1 MSKLLFPCILTLVSF
16 FSFGQD
22 SKGNFITDNKNG
34 CTVWY
39 KIGFPEDSVTWSGGC
54 KNNLA
59 DGYGTLVGF
68 TKGKPTSRYIGYMR
82 GGKENGKGIF
92 TFAGNRLKLG
102 GNFSNGEILNL
113 REDCMKHLHKQI
125 VFSADS
131 GDYYV
136 NDNNE
141 KLLYYHAIVPDGQI
155 KGAVVL
161 LPGTF
166 ETTEHLIS
174 SMQAFCELAYDNHLA
189 VIVPSI
195 NQRIT
200 MTDRAIDIL
209 NTIFTSAIRQ
219 YNIPKDKF
227 VLGGWSMGGLFSLRY
242 TELANDDPTKTAI
255 RPIAVFSCDGPCDLE
270 NIYFNAAKK
279 VAKNPGPGE
288 PAYTIA
294 ELTKYCGGTPSAVQG
309 KYIYYSCYS
318 HSQGDGGNAKF
329 LKNTPV
335 RIYDDVDPN
344 WWMANRGVD
353 MYDMNALDQSAM
365 ILLLNQLGNKQA
377 AFIKPFGK
385 GYRIEGN
392 RHPHSWSIV
401 DPRNTI
407 NWILTY
413 VDQ

>member
-1 MSKLLFPCILTLVSF
+1 
-16 FSFGQD
+16 
-22 SKGNFITDNKNG
+22 
-34 CTVWY
+34 
-39 KIGFPEDSVTWSGGC
+39 
-54 KNNLA
+54 
-59 DGYGTLVGF
+59 
-68 TKGKPTSRYIGYMR
+68 MR
-82 GGKENGKGIF
+82 EGKENGKGIF
-92 TFAGNRLKLG
+92 TFAGNTLKLA
-102 GNFSNGEILNL
+102 GNFSHGEILNL

-125 VFSADS
+125 VFSTDS
-131 GDYYV
+131 LDYYV

-141 KLLYYHAIVPDGQI
+141 KLLFYHAIVPDGQI

-174 SMQAFCELAYDNHLA
+174 SMQAFCELAYDHHLA
-189 VIVPSI
+189 ILVPSI

-209 NTIFTSAIRQ
+209 NTIFIHAVRQ

-227 VLGGWSMGGLFSLRY
+227 VIGGWSMGGL
-242 TELANDDPTKTAI
+242 
-255 RPIAVFSCDGPCDLE
+255 IAVFSCDGPCDLE
-270 NIYFNAAKK
+270 NMYANATKK
-279 VAKNPGPGE
+279 LARNPGPGE
-288 PAYTIA
+288 PAYIIA
-294 ELTKYCGGTPSAVQG
+294 ELNKYCGGTPSAVQG

-365 ILLLNQLGNKQA
+365 ALLLNQLGNKQA
-377 AFIKPFGK
+377 EFINPFGK

-401 DPRNTI
+401 DPRDTLH
-407 NWILTY
+407 WILKY
-413 VDQ
+413 VN

>member
-1 MSKLLFPCILTLVSF
+1 MKNILSSCVLILVSF

-22 SKGNFITDNKNG
+22 SKGNFITDKKTG
-34 CTVWY
+34 CTIWY
-39 KIGFPEDSVTWSGGC
+39 KIGFKEDSVTWTGGC

-68 TKGKPTSRYIGYMR
+68 TRGKPTSKYVGYMR
-82 GGKENGKGIF
+82 DGKENGKGVFIF
-92 TFAGNRLKLG
+92 ANNALRLG
-102 GNFSNGEILNL
+102 GNFSNGEVLNL
-113 REDCMKHLHKQI
+113 REECMKHFYKQI
-125 VFSADS
+125 VFDS
-131 GDYYV
+131 DSLDYYI

-141 KLLYYHAIVPDGQI
+141 KLLFYHAIVPDGKL

-174 SMQAFCELAYDNHLA
+174 SMEIFCELAYDNHLA
-189 VIVPSI
+189 IIVPSI

-200 MTDRAIDIL
+200 LTGRALDIL
-209 NTIFTSAIRQ
+209 NSVFNSAILH

-227 VLGGWSMGGLFSLRY
+227 VIGGWSMGGLFSLRY
-242 TELANDDPTKTAI
+242 TELANEDPAKTAI
-255 RPIAVFSCDGPCDLE
+255 KPIAAFSCDGPCDLE
-270 NIYFNAAKK
+270 NIYSNAAKK
-279 VAKNPGPGE
+279 VARNPGAGE
-288 PAYTIA
+288 PAYIIS
-294 ELTKYCGGTPSAVQG
+294 ELKRYCGGTPSEVQD

-318 HSQGDGGNAKF
+318 HSQADGGNAKF

-335 RIYDDVDPN
+335 RIYDDIDPN

-377 AFIKPFGK
+377 EFINRFGK

-401 DPRNTI
+401 DPTDTI
-407 NWILTY
+407 KWVLKYIN
-413 VDQ
+413 

>member
-1 MSKLLFPCILTLVSF
+1 MNKILFSCILSLASF
-16 FSFGQD
+16 LSFGQD
-22 SKGNFITDNKNG
+22 SKGNFIKDKKTD

-39 KIGFPEDSVTWSGGC
+39 KIGFREDSVIWSGGC

-82 GGKENGKGIF
+82 EGKENGKGIL
-92 TFAGNRLKLG
+92 TFAGKTLKLA

-125 VFSADS
+125 VFDTDS
-131 GDYYV
+131 LDYYV

-141 KLLYYHAIVPDGQI
+141 KLLYYNAIVPDGQI

-189 VIVPSI
+189 IIVPSI

-200 MTDRAIDIL
+200 MTDRAVEIL
-209 NTIFTSAIRQ
+209 NTIFINAVRQ
-219 YNIPKDKF
+219 YNIPKDKI
-227 VLGGWSMGGLFSLRY
+227 VIGGWSMGGLFSLRY
-242 TELANDDPTKTAI
+242 TELANEDPTKTAI
-255 RPIAVFSCDGPCDLE
+255 KPIAVFSCDGPCDLE
-270 NIYFNAAKK
+270 NIYSNATKK
-279 VAKNPGPGE
+279 IARNPGPGE
-288 PAYTIA
+288 PAYTLA
-294 ELTKYCGGTPSAVQG
+294 ELKKYCEGTPSEVQG

-329 LKNTPV
+329 LKNTPL

-344 WWMANRGVD
+344 WWMANRNVD
-353 MYDMNALDQSAM
+353 MYDLNALDQSAM
-365 ILLLNQLGNKQA
+365 VLLLNQLGNKQA
-377 AFIKPFGK
+377 EFINPFGK

-401 DPRNTI
+401 DPGDTI
-407 NWILTY
+407 NWILKY
-413 VDQ
+413 LK